1 MRERK
6 PCAPIFFLLRLPSS
20 LSSRA
25 IWSFGHHVHVHGRA
39 LWQDGWSAVV
49 AGSRSVTNACTCS
62 NGLGY
67 VLAIK
72 DMPAALQTLPWL
84 VSSWACASESI
95 WHHLQQQTTHH
106 RSTDSASP
114 ATRRKSGSHPV
125 CSMFIY
131 AGVVYYSL
139 RPALDSRDH
148 LPCLLLWVLRE
159 RERERDLLS
168 ACIGQLCILK
178 ECRSRL
184 FCMLCVPFT
193 SLLLAVDIVSCLRLF
208 RRQIKAPS
216 HWNAHLLRSRLFKR
230 RRQGLKVDT
239 QATVDLYFAL
249 HH

>member
-20 LSSRA
+20 LSSRP
-25 IWSFGHHVHVHGRA
+25 IWSFGHHVHGRA

-148 LPCLLLWVLRE
+148 LPCLLLWVWERE
-159 RERERDLLS
+159 RERETCSPLVLGSCAFSKSVDQDCS
-168 ACIGQLCILK
+168 ACFVSPLRRCCWWSTLCLVFDFLGAK
-178 ECRSRL
+178 
-184 FCMLCVPFT
+184 
-193 SLLLAVDIVSCLRLF
+193 
-208 RRQIKAPS
+208 
-216 HWNAHLLRSRLFKR
+216 
-230 RRQGLKVDT
+230 
-239 QATVDLYFAL
+239 
-249 HH
+249 

>member
-6 PCAPIFFLLRLPSS
+6 PCAPIFFLHRLPSS
-20 LSSRA
+20 FFSRA
-25 IWSFGHHVHVHGRA
+25 IWSLGHHVDGRA
-39 LWQDGWSAVV
+39 WWQDGWPAVV

-67 VLAIK
+67 CPSRICQQRSRLS
-72 DMPAALQTLPWL
+72 L

-95 WHHLQQQTTHH
+95 WHHLQQQTTDH

-148 LPCLLLWVLRE
+148 LPCFLLWVRE
-159 RERERDLLS
+159 REREACTPLALGSCAFSKSADQDCS
-168 ACIGQLCILK
+168 ACFVSPLRRYCWWSTLCLVFDFLGAK
-178 ECRSRL
+178 
-184 FCMLCVPFT
+184 
-193 SLLLAVDIVSCLRLF
+193 
-208 RRQIKAPS
+208 IKAPS
-216 HWNAHLLRSRLFKR
+216 RWNAHVLRSRLVKR
-230 RRQGLKVDT
+230 RRQSLKVDT

-249 HH
+249 HQ